1 MKKVY
6 LLLFS
11 ILFYPALLY
20 PGGFQVGQ
28 NGHKSVGMGFA
39 GTSNSNDASCIFY
52 NPGGLALVGNKF
64 NLSIGG
70 SLAFTYFAY
79 HDVAPSNYS
88 AESKNPFALIPYIYA
103 SGGITKWLKV
113 GLGVY
118 VQYGATSNWGEASD
132 WKGKYLIQQYSLTA
146 VNIQPTIAFKIS
158 KHIGIGAGLIY
169 SMGSF
174 GYSRAVP
181 VQSEVSEG
189 QVKLNGSSG
198 GVGYNVGVK
207 FNIANKVDIGLDYIS
222 QINLKFKNQKAEFH
236 IPAAVDFKF
245 PAENRF
251 SMDFPLP
258 AYASLGISAKLS
270 EKLTVGVQVD
280 YTFWSVNDT
289 MKVTFETSTKDLD
302 DNNPAI
308 PMKWKNT
315 FTIHAGFDYKSS
327 EKVDLRFGAYYDQSP
342 IKDGYLSPLSIGG
355 DLIGV
360 TAGASYRIFP
370 RISLDAS
377 FHYFDSF
384 KREGT
389 DNTNNF
395 SGVYK
400 IRAYFIG
407 FGFTFSI

>member
-11 ILFYPALLY
+11 VLLYPALLY

-28 NGHKSVGMGFA
+28 NGHKSVGMGYA

-52 NPGGLALVGNKF
+52 NPGGLALTGNKWDF
-64 NLSIGG
+64 SVGG
-70 SLAFTYFAY
+70 SLALTYFAY

-88 AESKNPFALIPYIYA
+88 AETSNPFAVIPYLYA
-103 SGGITKWLKV
+103 ARKITKWLKA
-113 GLGVY
+113 GIGVY
-118 VQYGATSNWGEASD
+118 VQYGATSNWGEHSD
-132 WKGKYLIQQYSLTA
+132 WKGKYLIQSYSLQA
-146 VNIQPTIAFKIS
+146 VNIQPTLAFKITD
-158 KHIGIGAGLIY
+158 HIGIGGGFIY

-189 QVKLNGSSG
+189 QVKLSGSSG
-198 GVGYNVGVK
+198 GIGYNVGAK
-207 FNIANKVDIGLDYIS
+207 FNIANKVDIGLNYIS
-222 QINLKFKNQKAEFH
+222 SINLKFKDQDAEFN
-236 IPAAVDFKF
+236 IPAAVDYKF

-251 SMDFPLP
+251 TMDFPLP
-258 AYASLGISAKLS
+258 AYASAGISVNLS
-270 EKLTVGVQVD
+270 GKLTIGAQVD

-289 MKVTFETSTKDLD
+289 MKVSFEYTTKDLD

-308 PMKWKNT
+308 PMMWKNT
-315 FTIHAGFDYKSS
+315 FTFHAGFDYKSS
-327 EKVDLRFGAYYDQSP
+327 EKLDLRFGAYYDQTP

-360 TAGASYRIFP
+360 TAGVSYRVLPKMTI
-370 RISLDAS
+370 DAS

-389 DNTNNF
+389 DKLNNF

-407 FGFTFSI
+407 FGFTYAI